1 MVCVELSPIC
11 SNARKEEEHMKK
23 RGWLALAMILIL
35 AAAMAVLPAMAEGET
50 AVYKSGD
57 YQYILLADGTAE
69 ITNCASEAA
78 SLPVPD
84 QLDGYTVTS
93 IGRWAFAGCRF
104 LTSIT
109 LPDRLTSIG
118 EHAFDSCRFLTS
130 ITFPDG
136 LTSIGDEAFAA
147 CKSLASITLPNGLTS
162 IGEGAF
168 KDCFSLT
175 SVILPDSLTSIGDS
189 AFFQCQSLA
198 SITFPNSLT
207 SIGGLA
213 FYGCSSLTSVT
224 LPDSLTTIGEN
235 PFICCDQLAQIQVS
249 PDHPALAVIDGALFS
264 KAEKALI
271 SYPCALMQES
281 YAVPGGIT
289 SIGNY
294 AFYNCNFLTSITL
307 PDGLTGIGE
316 QAFGSCKSLVNIVI
330 PDSVSTI
337 GDWAFTECCSL
348 MSVVLPDSLT
358 SIGKETFSWC
368 ESLTSISLPDS
379 VTSIGYR
386 AFIGCDSLA
395 GITFPSS
402 LTSIDGLAFYNCS
415 SLTSV
420 TLPDGLTSIGEK
432 AFSDC
437 SSLTSITLP
446 DGLTSIEEQAFS
458 NCKSLTSI
466 TLPDGLTSIGTWMFS
481 GCESLSGITLPGSL
495 THIGCEVFENCKSLT
510 SIMLPD
516 SLTDIEDNPF
526 IGCDK
531 LTRIQVSPDHPTLAV
546 INGVL
551 FSKAEKELICYP
563 CALTQ
568 ESYTVPNGVTSI
580 GHDAFKGCRFL
591 KSITLPDSPIHIE
604 ENPFTDCDELMR
616 IHVSYDHPTLA
627 SINGVLFSKPEN
639 ELICYPCAY
648 KQEIYSVPKGTTSI
662 GRDAFKGCRFLKI
675 ITLPDS
681 LVNIEENPFTD
692 CDELTKIL
700 VSPDHPTLAAING
713 VLFSKAEKE
722 LISYPCASV
731 QESYTVPDGITSIG
745 CDAFYNCRFLTNITL
760 PDSLTGIGEGAFT
773 FCANKLTFA
782 VGRGSWAAN
791 WCHKNRKE
799 YTYPDSLDWLHN

>member
-1 MVCVELSPIC
+1 MVCVELFPIC
-11 SNARKEEEHMKK
+11 SNARKEEERMKK

-35 AAAMAVLPAMAEGET
+35 AAAMTVFPAMAGGEK
-50 AVYKSGD
+50 AVYMSGD

-78 SLPVPD
+78 SLSVPD
-84 QLDGYTVTS
+84 QLDRYTVTS

-162 IGEGAF
+162 IGEEAF

-213 FYGCSSLTSVT
+213 FYGCWSLTSVT
-224 LPDSLTTIGEN
+224 LPDCLTSIGEN
-235 PFICCDQLAQIQVS
+235 PFTGCDQLAQIQVS

-264 KAEKALI
+264 KAEK
-271 SYPCALMQES
+271 
-281 YAVPGGIT
+281 
-289 SIGNY
+289 
-294 AFYNCNFLTSITL
+294 
-307 PDGLTGIGE
+307 
-316 QAFGSCKSLVNIVI
+316 K
-330 PDSVSTI
+330 
-337 GDWAFTECCSL
+337 
-348 MSVVLPDSLT
+348 
-358 SIGKETFSWC
+358 
-368 ESLTSISLPDS
+368 
-379 VTSIGYR
+379 
-386 AFIGCDSLA
+386 
-395 GITFPSS
+395 
-402 LTSIDGLAFYNCS
+402 
-415 SLTSV
+415 
-420 TLPDGLTSIGEK
+420 
-432 AFSDC
+432 
-437 SSLTSITLP
+437 
-446 DGLTSIEEQAFS
+446 
-458 NCKSLTSI
+458 
-466 TLPDGLTSIGTWMFS
+466 
-481 GCESLSGITLPGSL
+481 
-495 THIGCEVFENCKSLT
+495 
-510 SIMLPD
+510 
-516 SLTDIEDNPF
+516 
-526 IGCDK
+526 
-531 LTRIQVSPDHPTLAV
+531 
-546 INGVL
+546 
-551 FSKAEKELICYP
+551 LICYP

-580 GHDAFKGCRFL
+580 EDGAFKGCRFL

-616 IHVSYDHPTLA
+616 IHVSYNHPTLA
-627 SINGVLFSKPEN
+627 S
-639 ELICYPCAY
+639 
-648 KQEIYSVPKGTTSI
+648 
-662 GRDAFKGCRFLKI
+662 
-675 ITLPDS
+675 
-681 LVNIEENPFTD
+681 
-692 CDELTKIL
+692 
-700 VSPDHPTLAAING
+700 ING